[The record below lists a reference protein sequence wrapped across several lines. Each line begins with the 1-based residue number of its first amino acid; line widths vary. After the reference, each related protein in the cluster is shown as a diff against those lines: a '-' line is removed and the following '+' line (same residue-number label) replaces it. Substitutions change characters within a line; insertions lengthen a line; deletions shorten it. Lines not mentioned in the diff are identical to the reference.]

1 VKAGGFSLI
10 GEAASL
16 LAESDI
22 EDVDYPAI
30 ERFVDAVIVYG
41 TWGLADE
48 MVANAGALQ

>member
-1 VKAGGFSLI
+1 MKAGGFSLI

-16 LAESDI
+16 LAEADV

-30 ERFVDAVIVYG
+30 ERFVDAVIVYSKG
-41 TWGLADE
+41 SLADE